1 MSFGFRDTGGPAVPA
16 REVGPG
22 ALVAA
27 AVLLLISLGL
37 PWSRAIG
44 GGIDVPGSLIPGFC
58 VSMADGTVEC
68 SGMSWTPGW
77 TVGPYAHVV
86 AGYGSPARV
95 GLVLA
100 LVAILFAYRRRE
112 PILLLGVFA
121 GVALALVSTGVT
133 GLGGQIVAVAACLLV
148 GLHLRRTGVPARGDG
163 SLRARIA
170 GAGDHRT

>member
-1 MSFGFRDTGGPAVPA
+1 MTSGFRDTGRAI
-16 REVGPG
+16 GPG
-22 ALVAA
+22 LLVAA
-27 AVLLLISLGL
+27 AALLLISLGL
-37 PWSRAIG
+37 PWSRAVG
-44 GGIDVPGSLIPGFC
+44 VGIDVPGSFTPGFC

-112 PILLLGVFA
+112 PLLLLGVFA
-121 GVALALVSTGVT
+121 GVALALVSAGVT
-133 GLGGQIVAVAACLLV
+133 GLGGQIVALAACLLV
-148 GLHLRRTGVPARGDG
+148 GLHLRRTGVVVRMRDDG
-163 SLRARIA
+163 SLRARIV